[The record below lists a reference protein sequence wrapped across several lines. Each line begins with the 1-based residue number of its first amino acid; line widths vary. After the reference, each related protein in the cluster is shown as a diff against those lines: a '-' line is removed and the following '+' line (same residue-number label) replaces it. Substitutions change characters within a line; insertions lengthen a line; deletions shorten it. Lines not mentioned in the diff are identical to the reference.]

1 VKRRG
6 TWRQASKF
14 GVLAAVVVGIAL
26 ISGCMSP
33 QAWLPSSEQESCPT
47 CPVTYEGSDLLLGPE
62 EAGSLT
68 TLGASQTA
76 IPPLR
81 WPTDRGA
88 PLGGYIF
95 GSEWNCEKC
104 TKGCDGQ
111 FKLHTG
117 IDIGVGKGRPVYAAE
132 DGVVK
137 VVGFNPTWKG
147 WVTIQHEL
155 GGTVFTTVYWH
166 INPSVQTGQ
175 KVMRGQQIGTV
186 ADMGNNTHLHFGVRH
201 APYSNISNHGA
212 LPKTKACGDDH
223 PRFPENFVDP
233 KSVADPV
240 NRPPIVSGVNQYR
253 SDGITAIGEGAAIR
267 ENTVVFK
274 ATVSDPNG
282 GRVRL
287 EIELRQVTELF
298 NGTPTWDS
306 GLVRSGTQVSWTRG
320 GLVDAR
326 YKWRYRV
333 VDEEGLASPW
343 VEFGQAGNTDFIVDR
358 TPPTVPGNLRVTG
371 STHTRIDIAWNP
383 STDNLSG
390 IASYRI
396 YRDGQLIA
404 TVPGT
409 QTTFRDTNVGALQR
423 YCYRVSAADRAGNES
438 AQSNEACARAVPW
451 PR

>member
-1 VKRRG
+1 MKRRG

-14 GVLAAVVVGIAL
+14 GVLAAVGVGIAL
-26 ISGCMSP
+26 ISSCMSP
-33 QAWLPSSEQESCPT
+33 QAWIPSSEQESCPT
-47 CPVTYEGSDLLLGPE
+47 CPVTYVGPE

-68 TLGASQTA
+68 TLGASQPA

-88 PLGGYIF
+88 PVGRFDF
-95 GSEWNCEKC
+95 GSNWDCLQCK
-104 TKGCDGQ
+104 KGCDDEYQ
-111 FKLHTG
+111 LHTG
-117 IDIGVGKGRPVYAAE
+117 IDIRVGKGRPVFAAE

-137 VVGFNPTWKG
+137 VVGSDPTWKG
-147 WVTIQHEL
+147 WVTIEHRL

-166 INPSVQTGQ
+166 ITPSVRAGQ
-175 KVMRGQQIGTV
+175 EVTRGQQIGTV
-186 ADMGNNTHLHFGVRH
+186 ADMGSNTHLHFGVRH
-201 APYSNISNHGA
+201 APYSNVSNRGA
-212 LPKTKACGDDH
+212 LPKTRDCGPDR
-223 PRFPENFVDP
+223 PQFPEKFVDP
-233 KSVADPV
+233 KLVADRV

-253 SDGITAIGEGAAIR
+253 SDGVTAIGEGAVIR
-267 ENTVVFK
+267 ENTVIFK

-287 EIELRQVTELF
+287 QIELRQVTEPF

-320 GLVDAR
+320 GLVEAR
-326 YKWRYRV
+326 YKWRYRA
-333 VDEEGLASPW
+333 VDEEGLASQW

-371 STHTRIDIAWNP
+371 STHARIDIAWNS

-390 IASYRI
+390 ITSYRV

-409 QTTFRDTNVGALQR
+409 QTSFRDTNVRALQR
-423 YCYRVSAADRAGNES
+423 YCYRVSAVDRAGNES